1 MPVAVPHKKNIKKRV
16 FIRFGKAKLMEN
28 EELLLPNGKMYF
40 YTNDKKE
47 GEGTWGMNS
56 SKTGFFV
63 ISGGG
68 TEQWII
74 CLIDEKELLV
84 EMDGLKML
92 LSK

>member
-1 MPVAVPHKKNIKKRV
+1 MNLQKKLKIFTLLKKLKKKK
-16 FIRFGKAKLMEN
+16 FFKTSLHNPK
-28 EELLLPNGKMYF
+28 F

-74 CLIDEKELLV
+74 CLIDEKELVV